1 MESRRANYFFLLPGY
16 TSSTADVAL
25 PASKKSP
32 CLLLFHAT
40 MTVDGHITPPSFLWP
55 QEDFF
60 PSHLRQSD
68 DQTTFFIQKTLKH
81 VCSHL
86 FVTNKPPG
94 ETAGEQFNDALQE
107 LNQIFLTLS

>member
-1 MESRRANYFFLLPGY
+1 MIKQPF
-16 TSSTADVAL
+16 V
-25 PASKKSP
+25 
-32 CLLLFHAT
+32 
-40 MTVDGHITPPSFLWP
+40 
-55 QEDFF
+55 
-60 PSHLRQSD
+60 
-68 DQTTFFIQKTLKH
+68 FIQKTLKH